1 MVEVQAA
8 TALLALWND
17 VDPALDA
24 VYNDWHG
31 REHVPER
38 CTVPGILWGWRLRRS
53 DASPMP
59 RYLTLYGLRDAAVLE
74 SAPYQRLLREPTPM
88 SARMRPALQN
98 LSRWVCRLRMLRGIE
113 ACARLC
119 VHTLDAAS
127 PEAVAFVA
135 AQSAGGSGLL
145 VAERLPDANPLPWL
159 QGGQERTV
167 RGDVLVCRGD
177 DSLLPGTGLYER
189 LTAP

>member
-1 MVEVQAA
+1 MVEAQAA
-8 TALLALWND
+8 SALLALWND

-24 VYNDWHG
+24 VYNDWHA

-38 CTVPGILWGWRLRRS
+38 CTVPGILWGWRYRRA

-59 RYLTLYGLRDAAVLE
+59 RYLTLYGLRDAAVLD
-74 SAPYQRLLREPTPM
+74 SAPYLRLLREPTPA

-98 LSRWVCRLRMLRGIE
+98 LSRWVCRLRVLQGIE

-119 VHTLDAAS
+119 VHALDAAS
-127 PEAVAFVA
+127 PEAA
-135 AQSAGGSGLL
+135 AVMHAQRARGSGLL

-159 QGGQERTV
+159 QGGQERAV
-167 RGDVLVCRGD
+167 RGDMLVCRGD
-177 DSLLPGTGLYER
+177 NSLVPGASLYER